1 MIFSKTPLTGSYL
14 IEITPHNDQRGMF
27 ARVFCSKE
35 FSEAGLESKFVQ
47 ANISENFAKGTARGM
62 HYQTGTHAE
71 VKVVRCFRGEIYD
84 VIVDLRPSSPTYLQH
99 FGITLSESNNLALYI
114 PKGFAHGYQTLTD
127 NTAIHYLISEFH
139 DPNSEGGCRYNDP
152 MINIHWPLE
161 ISSMSEKDQ
170 KWPLLNP

>member
-1 MIFSKTPLTGSYL
+1 MIFSKTPLKDSYL
-14 IEITPHNDQRGMF
+14 IEITPHKDQRGMF

-35 FSEAGLESKFVQ
+35 FSDADLESKFVQ
-47 ANISENFAKGTARGM
+47 ANISENFGKGTVRGM
-62 HYQTGTHAE
+62 HYQTGAHAE

-84 VIVDLRPSSPTYLQH
+84 VIVDLRPNSPNYLQH
-99 FGITLSESNNLALYI
+99 FGIILSESNNLALYI

-139 DPNSEGGCRYNDP
+139 DPNSEAGCRYNDP
-152 MINIHWPLE
+152 LINIHWPLE